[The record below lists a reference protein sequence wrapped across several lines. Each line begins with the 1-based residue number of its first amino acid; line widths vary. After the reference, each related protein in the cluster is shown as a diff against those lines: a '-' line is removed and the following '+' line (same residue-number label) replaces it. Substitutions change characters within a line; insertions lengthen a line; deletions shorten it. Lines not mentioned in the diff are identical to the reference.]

1 VRATVGGLSGRLA
14 TRMGAAIRH
23 AVHRFEGVQTPRRLL
38 LLLSDG
44 RPEDYDDGGDRRYL
58 HEDTRMAVKEAVN
71 AGVHPF
77 CITVDTLANQYL
89 PQIFGRGHYL
99 VLDDVGSLPAKLP
112 EIYLRLRR

>member
-1 VRATVGGLSGRLA
+1 
-14 TRMGAAIRH
+14 
-23 AVHRFEGVQTPRRLL
+23 
-38 LLLSDG
+38 
-44 RPEDYDDGGDRRYL
+44 
-58 HEDTRMAVKEAVN
+58 MAVKEAVN

-99 VLDDVGSLPAKLP
+99 VLDDGGSLPAKLP